1 MGKTKEYY
9 EQKLEELKLS
19 EAVKTSKT
27 ALKTFRDKLKNPK
40 K

>member
-19 EAVKTSKT
+19 EAVKASRA
-27 ALKTFRDKLKNPK
+27 ALATFREKLKK

>member
-19 EAVKTSKT
+19 EAVKTSKD
-27 ALKTFRDKLKNPK
+27 ALKKFREKLKK
-40 K
+40 G

>member
-9 EQKLEELKLS
+9 EQKLKEVELS
-19 EAVKTSKT
+19 EAVKASKA
-27 ALKTFRDKLKNPK
+27 ALATFREKLKK